1 MGRGRSG
8 NMQESS
14 RTGVTAQESPSGK
27 AEDERTKPGCLKHIW
42 CSQPREGEI
51 LAGSALHEQLG

>member
-1 MGRGRSG
+1 
-8 NMQESS
+8 MQESS
-14 RTGVTAQESPSGK
+14 RTGVTAQESLAGK